1 MPTQSEPSKIP
12 VPLSSF
18 PGINPQECAGRLVN
32 CYSEPLDDPQF
43 KSAPSM
49 AAWRR
54 QAGFSQF
61 NSVTTAQN
69 APYRGGLIVNTL
81 SYEVWSGNLSTVNS
95 SGTVTSLGT
104 VSGTKKVSM
113 ARNQAATPN
122 VMIVDLDNG
131 AYTTT
136 GGAPTTYNAGGVLP
150 QPNSVCF
157 QDGYFFFTIGD
168 GRCFATGINNTTI
181 NALTFITAAS
191 KSDVLLLRAIAYM
204 GNLYLFT
211 SGGAEIWTDTAQPTP
226 AFPYSRLSIMPYGL
240 VQSNAIAGWET
251 GFDTLLW
258 AAQDFGIYMLPWGA
272 TVPTK
277 VSSPDVDR
285 FIEART
291 KAGDLLTA
299 GCYEFSGK
307 KFWHITSD
315 NALTTWEF
323 NLSTQKWNERTS
335 LMTSAGTQ
343 VRSRMTC
350 GHPAFGQWL
359 IGDTQSGNLLFVD
372 PTNFTENGSPQ
383 LMSIESGPVEDFP
396 NLLRIARADF
406 EFVMGVGQQ
415 VGATTLTVLGAISGT
430 GGVVRLRVNNTA
442 QVATGDQVNVSG
454 VVGTTEANGTFIIS
468 VFDAFNIEL
477 AGTVFVNAYTSG
489 GTVVDVSVP
498 DNVVNPRVA
507 ISMTKN
513 GGLTFDNP
521 SLRALGQQGK
531 SQRVRA
537 SVKARGQSGP
547 MGVRW
552 KLQVSDPVYVS
563 FLKGTM
569 SSNPREVGQ

>member
-18 PGINPQECAGRLVN
+18 PGINPQECAGRLIN
-32 CYSEPLDDPQF
+32 CYSEPLDDPQL
-43 KSAPSM
+43 KSGPSI

-61 NSVTTAQN
+61 NSITTGQS

-81 SYEVWSGNLSTVNS
+81 SYELWSGNLSTVNS
-95 SGTVTSLGT
+95 NGSVTSLGA
-104 VSGTKKVSM
+104 VPGTKKVSM
-113 ARNQAATPN
+113 ARNQAVTPN

-157 QDGYFFFTIGD
+157 QDGYFFFTVATGQ
-168 GRCFATGINNTTI
+168 CFATGINNTTI
-181 NALTFITAAS
+181 NALSFITAAS
-191 KSDVLLLRAIAYM
+191 KSDVTLLRAIAYM

-211 SGGAEIWTDTAQPTP
+211 TGGAEIWTDTAQPTP

-258 AAQDFGIYMLPWGA
+258 AAQDFGVYMLPWGA

-277 VSSPDVDR
+277 VSPPDVDR
-285 FIEART
+285 FIETRT
-291 KAGDLLTA
+291 KSGDLLTA

-315 NALTTWEF
+315 NAITTWEF

-335 LMTSAGTQ
+335 LMASAGTQ

-372 PTNFTENGSPQ
+372 PTNFTENGAPQ

-415 VGATTLTVLGAISGT
+415 VGTTTLTVLGAISGT
-430 GGVVRLRVNNTA
+430 GGVVRLQVNNTA

-468 VFDAFNIEL
+468 VVDGFHIEL
-477 AGTVFVNAYTSG
+477 AGTIFVSTYTSG
-489 GTVVDVSVP
+489 GTVVDVTVP
-498 DNVVNPRVA
+498 DNVVNPQVA

-521 SLRALGQQGK
+521 SLRSLGQQSK

-552 KLQVSDPVYVS
+552 KLQISDPVYVS
-563 FLKGTM
+563 FLKGAM